1 MEALAENHPDKFAI
15 ATCSADIYAQASE
28 GLISMPLGMENGGP
42 VATSEDAL
50 EHYYQRGIRY
60 ITLAHS
66 KTNALSDSS
75 YDLNEA
81 HGGLSPLGR
90 EMVAKMNQRGIMID
104 VSHISDAAFTQVM
117 ELSEVPV
124 IASHSSMRHFTPGFR
139 RNMTDDMVATMAAAG
154 GVIQINFGSSFISS
168 EAREYANASSA
179 RAMAYQRQN
188 NLTRDAPELR
198 TFRVQYREDNP
209 YPFATMDMVLDHI
222 DRAVALGGIDSVG
235 IGSDYDGVGDSL
247 PTGLKDVSTYGALM
261 DGLRDRG
268 YSQTD
273 INKIM
278 GGNLMRVWQ
287 AVEDYAES
295 QGQITQCAVS

>member
-1 MEALAENHPDKFAI
+1 
-15 ATCSADIYAQASE
+15 
-28 GLISMPLGMENGGP
+28 
-42 VATSEDAL
+42 
-50 EHYYQRGIRY
+50 
-60 ITLAHS
+60 
-66 KTNALSDSS
+66 
-75 YDLNEA
+75 
-81 HGGLSPLGR
+81 
-90 EMVAKMNQRGIMID
+90 
-104 VSHISDAAFTQVM
+104 
-117 ELSEVPV
+117 
-124 IASHSSMRHFTPGFR
+124 
-139 RNMTDDMVATMAAAG
+139 MAAAG

-168 EAREYANASSA
+168 EAREYANTSSA

-198 TFRVQYREDNP
+198 AFRAQYREDNP